1 MIRDLSD
8 CISFPD
14 ERNESLFVN
23 FKNPFGHRVKVK
35 NRNREYVIENLPHEG
50 VRCHKNMYIFTVL
63 ILYAL
68 KPMISVYNVIVF
80 ISHSLWFV
88 KSILRGDY
96 QNDRYSVP
104 KWPLFFTKMT
114 VVWPKWPLYS
124 WLKWPLVY
132 HQNDRCM
139 TKMTVILDQN
149 DRYQNDRYWLKWPL
163 SITKMTVI

>member
-1 MIRDLSD
+1 
-8 CISFPD
+8 
-14 ERNESLFVN
+14 
-23 FKNPFGHRVKVK
+23 
-35 NRNREYVIENLPHEG
+35 
-50 VRCHKNMYIFTVL
+50 MYIFTVL

-96 QNDRYSVP
+96 QNDRYLVP

-114 VVWPKWPLYS
+114 VVWPKWPLF
-124 WLKWPLVY
+124 LRPKWPLVH
-132 HQNDRCM
+132 HQNDRCV
-139 TKMTVILDQN
+139 TKMTVIFDQN

-163 SITKMTVI
+163 FKMTVIPKMHLRKYGFLTRRISHFHVQTTVVLELTLHHAFVKSLKSVPSLVLFSWLNITLPR